1 MSTGSKYLFGRLV
14 EYQIKNDTLYRCEY
28 IDDTICKE
36 IPIITKPEFLMCY
49 EAWVKAESEE

>member
-28 IDDTICKE
+28 GIFIYLEEVKE
-36 IPIITKPEFLMCY
+36 DEGD
-49 EAWVKAESEE
+49 